1 MLGLSVSYDVI
12 NPETHEVEHTT
23 TAAQSLLTMDGIRF
37 MFTGVV
43 QNFMNFNAV
52 GVIIVAMVGV
62 GVAED
67 AGLVKALIRKLV
79 IVTPGHLLTY
89 VLVFVGILSSIAA
102 DAGYLVLIPL
112 AGAAFITVGRHPLAG
127 LAAAFAAVAAAF
139 LVNILIVP
147 VDGILTEITN
157 DAIHLVNPT
166 ISIDLAAN
174 VWFSIASVVML
185 TIVIALI
192 TEKIV
197 EPRLGEYRGDY
208 IVPGESALSVE
219 EYRGLRFALYGL
231 IGVIVF
237 IALMTL
243 PPGAPLRNPETGAII
258 GNSPFMNSLIVT
270 IALLFFTCG
279 VGYGIGARTM
289 KGTIDIV
296 NAMTKAI
303 GSLSGLILLLLVIS
317 QFLAYFNYS
326 NMATLAADLARRRA
340 GARQSQRDLA
350 AGRLRDRRLHPGSR
364 DHRRD
369 PEMGDLRAGLRAAP
383 DAPER
388 RAGSGPRRLPGR
400 RLADQRDHPAQR
412 LLRNDRHLRAK
423 VPERRRRRDGDRA
436 DAALHPG
443 DVHPVADPPGGLVS
457 ARPALG
463 PGVTVARSMRAA
475 RAALWISEI
484 RASHGP
490 RPPGVRATSAM
501 NASVPGWQPS
511 AGSSMTKA
519 WRTKGATGFGARL
532 LVDPALNFAPAPGP
546 APDRH
551 ADHRLGPQSPVTMGR
566 TS

>member
-1 MLGLSVSYDVI
+1 MAQMNAAAPATRMQRILDTVERVGNKVPHPVMIFVILIGVVIVLSHIFYILGLSVSYEVI
-12 NPETHEVEHTT
+12 NPDTDQVEHTT
-23 TAAQSLLTMDGIRF
+23 TAARSLLTVAGIRF

-62 GVAED
+62 GVAES

-157 DAIHLVNPT
+157 DAIHLVNPA

-192 TEKIV
+192 TERVV
-197 EPRLGEYRGDY
+197 EPRLGEYHGDY
-208 IVPGESALSVE
+208 TLEGDAALSVD

-231 IGVIVF
+231 IGVVVF
-237 IALMTL
+237 ICLLTL
-243 PPGAPLRNPETGAII
+243 PPGAPLRDPESGAII
-258 GNSPFMNSLIVT
+258 GNTPFMTSLIVT
-270 IALLFFTCG
+270 IALLFLTCG
-279 VGYGIGARTM
+279 IAYGLGARTM
-289 KGTIDIV
+289 TGTIDVV

-326 NMATLAADLARRRA
+326 NMATLAAISLADLLKNANLSA
-340 GARQSQRDLA
+340 IWLLIGFVIVVFILDLVITGAIPKWAIFAPVFVPLLMRLNVEPEAVLA
-350 AGRLRDRRLHPGSR
+350 AYRV
-364 DHRRD
+364 
-369 PEMGDLRAGLRAAP
+369 GDSPINAITPLNAYFAMIVTF
-383 DAPER
+383 
-388 RAGSGPRRLPGR
+388 
-400 RLADQRDHPAQR
+400 AQR
-412 LLRNDRHLRAK
+412 YQSDAGVGTVIALMLPYILVMCILWPILL
-423 VPERRRRRDGDRA
+423 
-436 DAALHPG
+436 AAWYLF
-443 DVHPVADPPGGLVS
+443 GL
-457 ARPALG
+457 PWGLG
-463 PGVTVARSMRAA
+463 
-475 RAALWISEI
+475 
-484 RASHGP
+484 
-490 RPPGVRATSAM
+490 
-501 NASVPGWQPS
+501 
-511 AGSSMTKA
+511 
-519 WRTKGATGFGARL
+519 
-532 LVDPALNFAPAPGP
+532 
-546 APDRH
+546 
-551 ADHRLGPQSPVTMGR
+551 
-566 TS
+566 